1 MNEHETHPLT
11 ELKERVGQALD
22 LFYDRIGRHHHGVAG
37 HVAEER
43 PPAEV
48 SERQSGLTVTLELPG
63 MDAADVEVVASE
75 GWLTVRG
82 EKQAARD
89 EEGETYVLRERAY
102 GSFER
107 RFAVPRH
114 LDAEAA
120 TASFKSGVLTVT
132 VPRRPGSEAEEK
144 RIAIESD

>member
-1 MNEHETHPLT
+1 MDAHETHPLT
-11 ELKERVGQALD
+11 ELKERVGRALE

-48 SERQSGLTVTLELPG
+48 SERQGGLSVTLELPG
-63 MDAADVEVVASE
+63 LDAEDIEVVARE
-75 GWLTVRG
+75 GSLTVRG
-82 EKQAARD
+82 EKRAARD

-107 RFAVPRH
+107 RFALPSH

-120 TASFKSGVLTVT
+120 AASFKNGVLTVT

-144 RIAIESD
+144 RIAIKSD